1 MRRPRLL
8 IPDLKVVTGLALA
21 DLDPFEELSAEELL
35 AAFGDVV
42 PDLVDEWSLAGAAVA
57 ADYYDELR
65 DRAGVKGRFSAIVDP
80 SDMGAGPLVG
90 WSTEPLRQP
99 EPDTVSA
106 LARLAGGLSKRI
118 VNAANEV
125 VTTSAKADPQ
135 ARGWV
140 RMAEDGACD
149 FCVMIADRGGVYTEG
164 TAQFATHEHCHCSA
178 EPAFRGEPAPKYVAP
193 EVAADPEAAA
203 AAKEWADDN
212 LT

>member
-1 MRRPRLL
+1 MRPRLL
-8 IPDLKVVTGLALA
+8 TPDLKVVTGLALA
-21 DLDPFEELSAEELL
+21 DLDPLGDLSPEELI

-65 DRAGVKGRFSAIVDP
+65 ERAGVKGRFTAIVDP
-80 SDMGAGPLVG
+80 SDKGAGPLVG

-99 EPDTVSA
+99 EPDTASA

-125 VTTSAKADPQ
+125 VTTSAQADPQ

-140 RMAEDGACD
+140 RMAEDDACD
-149 FCVMIADRGGVYTEG
+149 FCVLVAARGGVYTEG
-164 TAQFATHEHCHCSA
+164 TAQFATHEHCHCAA
-178 EPAFRGEPAPKYVAP
+178 EPAFRGEPAPKYETPDRETDPGLRSDARAW
-193 EVAADPEAAA
+193 AAE
-203 AAKEWADDN
+203 N